1 MGKIGDYNQKIQVT
15 MYIINR
21 QQGSLLVQH
30 RDIDPLFCK
39 NFKWSIS
46 CKTTEPLCCT
56 SKTNIIF

>member
-46 CKTTEPLCCT
+46 CKTTEPL
-56 SKTNIIF
+56 